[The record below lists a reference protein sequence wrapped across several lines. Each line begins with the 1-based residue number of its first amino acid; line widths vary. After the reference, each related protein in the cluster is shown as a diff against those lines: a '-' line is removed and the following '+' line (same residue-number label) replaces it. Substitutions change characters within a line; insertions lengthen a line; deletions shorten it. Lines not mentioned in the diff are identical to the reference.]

1 MVMDE
6 TFRSLTG
13 TMTILAPIMGV
24 AMVQVLV
31 IILPAVPII
40 PMTARGLLVMR
51 TLRVHSVTQSILR
64 TITPLHK
71 ISTVMTQ
78 RTWSLRKSESSLL
91 IHMLHPMTQETRGIA
106 PVGFQS
112 LTDAIPHTLLLT
124 SPLHR
129 K

>member
-1 MVMDE
+1 MDE

-51 TLRVHSVTQSILR
+51 TLRVHSATQSIPG

-78 RTWSLRKSESSLL
+78 RTWSLKKYESSLL

-106 PVGFQS
+106 PVGLQS

>member
-1 MVMDE
+1 MDE